1 MTPCPGADGRLTTL
15 ERVSELSETTPQPAR
30 PPRTA
35 DPEPPQ
41 DEVIRPLPPAPRPVP
56 GQPYAQAPVPAAGHP
71 PRSAT
76 PPPQPVAP
84 APQRIPAEPGQPALG
99 PQYAQPE
106 PGPQFAEP
114 APGPHFADPQAAPGP
129 HAQAAPGPQFA
140 DPQAA
145 PGPHASPAPGPQ
157 FFERQPV
164 PGPPF
169 ADVQVPQALP
179 GRPHVPTG
187 PGPQH
192 VQPQAPTPE
201 PFGPQQPHGVGGAQP
216 GGPAQGPQPA
226 PGPGPAQAP
235 HAPTETPRTL
245 QYRFDGPE
253 DAPVL
258 VIGPSLGTTWHMWDR
273 QIPEL
278 TQHWRVFRYDLP
290 GHGGAPAHAA
300 PSVAELADRLIATL
314 DGLGVQRFG
323 YAGCSIGGA
332 VGADLALRHP
342 HRVASLALVASSPR
356 FGTADEFR
364 QRGVIVRTNGLE
376 PMARTAPERW
386 FTPGFAAAQPAIVE
400 WAVQM
405 VRTTDPGC
413 YIAACEAL
421 AAFDIRDHLGRIGV
435 PTLVLVGAED
445 QVTGPAEARTLV
457 AGIPDARLALV
468 PGASHLAP
476 VEQPAAVCDLLLTH
490 FSTAWQDA
498 PAAPPVPPLVPGP
511 ATPATSFAPIA
522 EIAPASGLPEAAGPQ
537 RESGHERGTKVRREV
552 LGDAHV
558 DAVNASTDVFT
569 EDFQELVTRY
579 AWGEVW
585 SREGLDRRTRSCIT
599 LTALVASGHL
609 EGLAAHV
616 RAALRNGLT
625 PAEIKE
631 VLLQSAVYCGIP
643 AAGAAF
649 TIAQSVIQEETTPPA

>member
-1 MTPCPGADGRLTTL
+1 M
-15 ERVSELSETTPQPAR
+15 S
-30 PPRTA
+30 
-35 DPEPPQ
+35 
-41 DEVIRPLPPAPRPVP
+41 
-56 GQPYAQAPVPAAGHP
+56 
-71 PRSAT
+71 
-76 PPPQPVAP
+76 
-84 APQRIPAEPGQPALG
+84 
-99 PQYAQPE
+99 
-106 PGPQFAEP
+106 
-114 APGPHFADPQAAPGP
+114 
-129 HAQAAPGPQFA
+129 
-140 DPQAA
+140 
-145 PGPHASPAPGPQ
+145 
-157 FFERQPV
+157 
-164 PGPPF
+164 
-169 ADVQVPQALP
+169 
-179 GRPHVPTG
+179 
-187 PGPQH
+187 
-192 VQPQAPTPE
+192 
-201 PFGPQQPHGVGGAQP
+201 
-216 GGPAQGPQPA
+216 
-226 PGPGPAQAP
+226 
-235 HAPTETPRTL
+235 ETPRNTL
-245 QYRFDGPE
+245 KYCVDGPE

-278 TQHWRVFRYDLP
+278 SQHWRVFRYDLP

-300 PSVAELADRLIATL
+300 ASVADLADRLLATL
-314 DGLGVQRFG
+314 DGLGIQRFG

-332 VGADLALRHP
+332 IGADLALRHP

-376 PMARTAPERW
+376 PIARTAPERW

-421 AAFDIRDHLGRIGV
+421 AAFDIRGALGRIGA

-476 VEQPAAVCDLLLTH
+476 VEQPAAVSDLLLMH
-490 FSTAWQDA
+490 FSSAWQQDTS
-498 PAAPPVPPLVPGP
+498 AAIPVLPLVPGP
-511 ATPATSFAPIA
+511 VTPPAPFAPVA
-522 EIAPASGLPEAAGPQ
+522 EIAPAAATPEASAPTPDD
-537 RESGHERGTKVRREV
+537 RHEQGTKVRREV

-558 DAVNASTDVFT
+558 DAVNASADGFT

-585 SREGLDRRTRSCIT
+585 SRDGLDRRTRSCIT

-609 EGLAAHV
+609 EGLAAHT

-631 VLLQSAVYCGIP
+631 VLLQTAVYCGLP

-649 TIAQSVIQEETTPPA
+649 AVAQKVIQEETTPPA